1 MYRIPQLPSLF
12 RRVGVSFLL
21 GFSLFILGAL
31 LQLTLERNGISGMAA
46 YADDMIVGVLAGLLV
61 FAYEQHRYRAMVE
74 RLKVISGMNHHVR
87 NALQAITFSPYA
99 EHAQQ
104 LELIKSAA
112 HRIQWALDEVLPGEP
127 QSRNFHVEVPIASPV
142 ERHRGN

>member
-31 LQLTLERNGISGMAA
+31 LQLTLERSGIRGMAA

-99 EHAQQ
+99 EHAKQ
-104 LELIKSAA
+104 LELIKNAA
-112 HRIQWALDEVLPGEP
+112 HRIQWALDEVLPGE
-127 QSRNFHVEVPIASPV
+127 SESLDFHVETPVADQV

>member
-21 GFSLFILGAL
+21 GFTLFILGAL
-31 LQLTLERNGISGMAA
+31 LQLTLERYDIRGMAA
-46 YADDMIVGVLAGLLV
+46 YADDVIMGVMAGLLV
-61 FAYEQHRYRAMVE
+61 FAYEQHRYRVMVE

-99 EHAQQ
+99 EHAKQ
-104 LELIKSAA
+104 LELIENAS
-112 HRIQWALDEVLPGEP
+112 HRIQWALDEVLPGEG
-127 QSRNFHVEVPIASPV
+127 QSQDMPLEGPVRN
-142 ERHRGN
+142 

>member
-21 GFSLFILGAL
+21 GFTLFILGAL
-31 LQLTLERNGISGMAA
+31 LQLTLEKNGIRGMAA
-46 YADDMIVGVLAGLLV
+46 YADDMIMGVLAGLLV
-61 FAYEQHRYRAMVE
+61 FAYEQHRYRVMVE

-99 EHAQQ
+99 EHAKQ
-104 LELIKSAA
+104 LELIENAA
-112 HRIQWALDEVLPGEP
+112 HRIQWALDEILPGEP
-127 QSRNFHVEVPIASPV
+127 QSEDLPV
-142 ERHRGN
+142 ERPVMKSR